1 MPGTTTDI
9 AGAAHRR
16 GRALSSIPLL
26 LAALAALSPMVG
38 AQGQQRQFALE
49 TTAGSLLPNGTPSAM
64 TDIELE
70 GPRQWGK
77 LVRASRN
84 NRVQVF
90 EADFGRGQKVITHV
104 FWADPEG
111 DSRGR

>member
-1 MPGTTTDI
+1 
-9 AGAAHRR
+9 
-16 GRALSSIPLL
+16 
-26 LAALAALSPMVG
+26 
-38 AQGQQRQFALE
+38 
-49 TTAGSLLPNGTPSAM
+49 M

-70 GPRQWGK
+70 GPNQWGK

-90 EADFGRGQKVITHV
+90 EADFGNGHKIITHV
-104 FWADPEG
+104 FWADPDG